1 MLDLL
6 GISGGSIWAAVLVVV
21 GLLATAL
28 GIQSKR
34 LSSAK
39 KKADE
44 KEEVIQHLSQ
54 QAGDQNKVLKKHEEE
69 QGKIVKQKG
78 EVLEEIVPEIK
89 EIQNMPEEDK
99 KELSPTIKKAAK
111 SQVERIN
118 KRRANK

>member
-1 MLDLL
+1 MLELL
-6 GISGGSIWAAVLVVV
+6 GISGGSIWAAVLVIV

-28 GIQSKR
+28 RIQSKR
-34 LSSAK
+34 ISSAK

-78 EVLEEIVPEIK
+78 EVLEQIVPEIK
-89 EIQNMPEEDK
+89 EIQDMPEEDK
-99 KELSPTIKKAAK
+99 KPLSNTVKAAAK
-111 SQVERIN
+111 SQVDRIN
-118 KRRANK
+118 KRRSNK